1 MSTSEPAVRPAT
13 AEDVPVLGRLGAML
27 LRSHHGFDPRRF
39 LAPGEDPEAGYAAF
53 LRTQLDDPDG
63 LVLVAERDGEILGY
77 VYAGIEPR
85 SWKELR
91 DEAGFI
97 HDVAVADAAR
107 RERVAT
113 VLIAAAIDWLRR
125 RGVPRVVIWTAEA
138 NEPGR
143 RLFTALGFRKTMV
156 EMTRELG

>member
-1 MSTSEPAVRPAT
+1 MSDIAVRPAT
-13 AEDVPVLGRLGAML
+13 AGDLPVLGRLGAML
-27 LRSHHGFDPRRF
+27 LRTHHDFDPGRF
-39 LAPGEDPEAGYAAF
+39 LPPGDDPEAGYAAF
-53 LRTQLDDPDG
+53 LGSQLDDRNG
-63 LVLVAERDGEILGY
+63 MVLVAERGGDILGY

-97 HDVAVADAAR
+97 HDVAVTDAAR

-113 VLIAAAIDWLRR
+113 VLIAAALDWLRA
-125 RGVPRVVIWTAEA
+125 RGVPRVVIWTAAA

-143 RLFTALGFRKTMV
+143 RLFSAFGFRKTMI
-156 EMTRELG
+156 EMTKELSS

>member
-1 MSTSEPAVRPAT
+1 MSEFTVRAARADDLP
-13 AEDVPVLGRLGAML
+13 PLGRLGAVLMQA
-27 LRSHHGFDPRRF
+27 HHDFDPQRF
-39 LAPGEDPEAGYAAF
+39 LPPGDDPEAGYEEF
-53 LRTQLDDPDG
+53 LRSQLADPDG
-63 LVLVAERDGEILGY
+63 IVLVAERAGVILGY

-97 HDVAVADAAR
+97 HDVAVSAAAR
-107 RERVAT
+107 RERVGTAL
-113 VLIAAAIDWLRR
+113 VAAALDWLKG

-143 RLFTALGFRKTMV
+143 RLFTTLGFRKTMI
-156 EMTRELG
+156 EMTKEL